1 MHSGSVARK
10 PRRLLALS
18 AAAVAA
24 IAAGTLSASPAGAAT
39 SSTGASAATSGTG
52 VSLSLSPRSGSDYST
67 DAATLSWTVPSACV
81 GQEVDAF
88 LYKGTGRWNKT
99 AINTAEGNNGGQTTY
114 FDFSSNHPATATG
127 SASWPN
133 VSPGYYDYGESTV
146 VVYPTTAALIGNEGT
161 GLYTIAIACVNGT
174 TYTPILNSSGDA
186 IARSFVLDIGATGNS
201 WKVLPGLATE
211 ITLTGHGTADA
222 NTVKG
227 HVSLTAHVTAS
238 NSTVPAGGVNFY
250 AATGPGTSM
259 LLNSTPAPVAS
270 NGTAHYSGPNGFP
283 SGVVGNQT
291 YYAEFVPADPD
302 RYTSATVT
310 AVVNLIMEWV
320 TLKVTATKDSSSATS
335 LDLIAHEAGTPTN
348 LLTLEPQSGVN
359 FVVDGN
365 VISQNFGDGSR
376 PFPFNADGYASYIV
390 TGLKPGTHTITAQL
404 TDANDDPLVP
414 AVGFVVTVNTV
425 KKTIS

>member
-1 MHSGSVARK
+1 MHSGSVKRK
-10 PRRLLALS
+10 PRIVLALS
-18 AAAVAA
+18 AAAVAT

-39 SSTGASAATSGTG
+39 SASAATSSTG
-52 VSLSLSPRSGSDYST
+52 ISMSLSPKSGSDYST

-88 LYKGTGRWNKT
+88 LYKGTGRWNKA

-114 FDFSSNHPATATG
+114 FDFSSNNPATATG

-133 VSPGYYDYGESTV
+133 VSPGYYDYGESSV
-146 VVYPTTAALIGNEGT
+146 VVYPTTAALVGNEGT
-161 GLYTIAIACVNGT
+161 GLYTIAIACVNGK
-174 TYTPILNSSGDA
+174 TYTPILNSSGGA
-186 IARSFVLDIGATGNS
+186 IDHSFVLDIGATGNS
-201 WKVLPGLATE
+201 WKVLPGIGTQ

-238 NSTVPAGGVNFY
+238 NNAVPAGGVNFY
-250 AATGPGTSM
+250 AGTGPGTTL
-259 LLNSTPAPVAS
+259 LLNSTPVPVAS

-283 SGVVGNQT
+283 SGVVGGQT
-291 YYAEFVPADPD
+291 YYADFVPANPH
-302 RYTSATVT
+302 RYTPTTVT
-310 AVVNLIMEWV
+310 AVVNLIMEWATV
-320 TLKVTATKDSSSATS
+320 KVTATADPSSATS
-335 LDLIAHEAGTPTN
+335 LDLVAHGTGKPTN
-348 LLTLEPQSGVN
+348 LVTLDPQGGVN

-390 TGLKPGTHTITAQL
+390 TGLKPGTHTITAEL
-404 TDANDDPLVP
+404 TDANDDSLVP
-414 AVGFVVTVNTV
+414 AVGYVVTVNTV